1 MITER
6 WKVLVAIFV
15 ILSFSSGL
23 GFYIQSILVQG
34 LIANG
39 FSIELASS
47 GISIFF
53 LATGIAG
60 LVIGKLI
67 ETVDIRVIFIV
78 GALVSALALLMIGR
92 VSSALELYLA
102 YMIFGVGYSATSILP
117 ATTLISRWFKKNQ
130 SRAMT
135 IAMTGLSF
143 GGLALT
149 PLSASLLQEHGLSG
163 AVDYLALLLLLGVV
177 PITLMYLKS
186 FPKEDDPSLGANTH
200 PMGIDYISAL
210 RHHFFWGLT
219 MVYGLVMI
227 AQVGSIAHQYGVL
240 TERLSVAEAS
250 FGVAIMPLFSI
261 VGRLLGGLAL
271 EFVSTIRLTIFMM
284 MIQGLALVVIGSA
297 YSILGLYGGLA
308 LFGLCIGNI
317 LMLQALIISEVYGP
331 KHYARLFSL
340 SNMMMVCGFSLGPF
354 LMGYLQSKT
363 GNYSLAF
370 WFVGFLCILGSML
383 LLFLRP
389 PTQKV
394 LSNL

>member
-1 MITER
+1 
-6 WKVLVAIFV
+6 
-15 ILSFSSGL
+15 
-23 GFYIQSILVQG
+23 
-34 LIANG
+34 
-39 FSIELASS
+39 
-47 GISIFF
+47 
-53 LATGIAG
+53 
-60 LVIGKLI
+60 
-67 ETVDIRVIFIV
+67 
-78 GALVSALALLMIGR
+78 
-92 VSSALELYLA
+92 
-102 YMIFGVGYSATSILP
+102 
-117 ATTLISRWFKKNQ
+117 
-130 SRAMT
+130 
-135 IAMTGLSF
+135 
-143 GGLALT
+143 
-149 PLSASLLQEHGLSG
+149 
-163 AVDYLALLLLLGVV
+163 
-177 PITLMYLKS
+177 
-186 FPKEDDPSLGANTH
+186 
-200 PMGIDYISAL
+200 
-210 RHHFFWGLT
+210 

-297 YSILGLYGGLA
+297 HSILGLYGGLA
-308 LFGLCIGNI
+308 LFGLCIGNV

-331 KHYARLFSL
+331 KHYARIFSL

-394 LSNL
+394 QSNL

>member
-1 MITER
+1 
-6 WKVLVAIFV
+6 
-15 ILSFSSGL
+15 
-23 GFYIQSILVQG
+23 
-34 LIANG
+34 
-39 FSIELASS
+39 
-47 GISIFF
+47 
-53 LATGIAG
+53 
-60 LVIGKLI
+60 
-67 ETVDIRVIFIV
+67 
-78 GALVSALALLMIGR
+78 
-92 VSSALELYLA
+92 
-102 YMIFGVGYSATSILP
+102 
-117 ATTLISRWFKKNQ
+117 
-130 SRAMT
+130 MT

-210 RHHFFWGLT
+210 RHHFFWGSDH
-219 MVYGLVMI
+219 GLW
-227 AQVGSIAHQYGVL
+227 ASDDCASGQHCASIWRTDRTFVCCGGFVRCRNHAVVQHCRAF
-240 TERLSVAEAS
+240 TW
-250 FGVAIMPLFSI
+250 
-261 VGRLLGGLAL
+261 GLAL

-308 LFGLCIGNI
+308 LFGLCIGNV

-354 LMGYLQSKT
+354 LMGYLQSK
-363 GNYSLAF
+363 NRKL
-370 WFVGFLCILGSML
+370 
-383 LLFLRP
+383 
-389 PTQKV
+389 
-394 LSNL
+394 